1 MPSMLQT
8 SRGITPKKV
17 ETSMTEIILASK
29 SIHRQKLLENAGV
42 KFTPMSANI
51 NEREVEGPL
60 IKAGLGGEDVAEVL
74 AIAKAADISKSNT
87 DAYVIGCDQTL
98 SFEGELLHKVKDMEG
113 AQRRLLQLSGK
124 KHHLNSA
131 VALVRN
137 GETLWSH
144 VEVATIKFRKLDPGF
159 IGRHLSDAGKTVL
172 SSVGAYQIE
181 GLGVQLFEKVEGDY
195 FSIIGLPVLP
205 LLAELRKLG
214 LVE

>member
-1 MPSMLQT
+1 MP
-8 SRGITPKKV
+8 
-17 ETSMTEIILASK
+17 EIILASK
-29 SIHRQKLLENAGV
+29 SVHRQELLKNAGV
-42 KFTPMSANI
+42 KFIAQSADI
-51 NEREVEGPL
+51 DEREVETPL
-60 IKAGLGGEDVAEVL
+60 IEAGLSGEDIAEVL
-74 AIAKAADISKSNT
+74 AIAKATEISKNNVDS
-87 DAYVIGCDQTL
+87 YVIGCDQTL
-98 SFEGELLHKVKDMEG
+98 SFEGELLHKVKDIQE

-124 KHHLNSA
+124 KHQLNAA

-137 GETLWSH
+137 SEVLWSH
-144 VEVATIKFRKLDPGF
+144 VEVATITFRKLDPGF
-159 IGRHLSDAGKTVL
+159 IGRHLSGAGEKVL